1 MDDRFFQAW
10 YPANVRIFG
19 RRLKPFCLAHWLHLA
34 ALRSPLLAS
43 DEPVSVGD
51 LLTAVRICS
60 RQRMTLRFGRP
71 GMMDRIR
78 AGFSRRNPLYFQ
90 QQAALFV
97 KYLEAGSQGP
107 KFWEKSEVVIPKER
121 LPWILAIATNLLHS
135 TSLSEEEVWFMP
147 LGKALW
153 YHAAIAVREGANL
166 DILSTE
172 EEALLE
178 ALRDERNWE
187 EPS

>member
-1 MDDRFFQAW
+1 M
-10 YPANVRIFG
+10 
-19 RRLKPFCLAHWLHLA
+19 
-34 ALRSPLLAS
+34 
-43 DEPVSVGD
+43 
-51 LLTAVRICS
+51 
-60 RQRMTLRFGRP
+60 
-71 GMMDRIR
+71 
-78 AGFSRRNPLYFQ
+78 
-90 QQAALFV
+90 
-97 KYLEAGSQGP
+97 
-107 KFWEKSEVVIPKER
+107 VIPKER

-135 TSLSEEEVWFMP
+135 TSLAEEAVWFMP

-172 EEALLE
+172 EEAFLE